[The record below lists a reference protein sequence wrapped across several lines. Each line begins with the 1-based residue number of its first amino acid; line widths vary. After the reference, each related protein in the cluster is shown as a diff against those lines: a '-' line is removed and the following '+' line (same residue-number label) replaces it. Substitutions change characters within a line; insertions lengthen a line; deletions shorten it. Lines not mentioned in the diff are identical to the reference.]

1 MVASK
6 GGEPARPPRVTTAH
20 TASEGR
26 TEGRRMIRRP
36 RLFVA
41 GFLVLTSLL
50 LSLPAP
56 GRTQS
61 RDVTDDR
68 LLNAESDGANWL
80 MYNRTYNGWRY
91 SPLAQINAGTIK
103 RLVPKWI
110 FAGGALGEQQMTP
123 VVNDGVMF
131 TTSTALGWNRVHA
144 LNARTGE
151 ALWRHE
157 RKIPEDVGALVR
169 VIPHNRG
176 VALYRDRVIFGTLDA
191 HLVALDAKT
200 GAPVWETKIADYA
213 DGYFV
218 SQAPLVVKGKVV
230 VGIAGPGEMG
240 PRGFVEAFDAATG
253 KSLWRWYSIPAA
265 GEAGSETWSA
275 DTWKIGGGA
284 VWHTG
289 TYDPATNLL
298 YVGTGNPAPWIADMR
313 RGDNLYT
320 MSAVALDVDTGTL
333 KWYHQYLAN
342 EAWDFD
348 TMAEHHVIDVVR
360 NGQSHKAVVQ
370 ANKLGYVY
378 TLDRINGKFLSAA
391 PFVKSLTWGGPDPAT
406 GKGVENAGLRPRM
419 GGPPVEVC
427 PSLLGATGWQPKVY
441 NPKTGYLYIPS
452 NEFCMR
458 YAYVADLTYKKGQLF
473 TGVTTEHFSKAE
485 QAGVLRAFDVN
496 QNKVVWEWSNRTPL
510 ISHTLS
516 TAGDLVFQGT
526 PEGKVVALNA
536 KNGQELWS
544 FSLGTPQS
552 GGIMSYAVDGKQY
565 LAVAAGGTLR
575 SQVWF
580 GKEPKW
586 GNALKMNWSDLV
598 VVFGLME

>member
-1 MVASK
+1 MS
-6 GGEPARPPRVTTAH
+6 PLAR
-20 TASEGR
+20 
-26 TEGRRMIRRP
+26 
-36 RLFVA
+36 FVLA
-41 GFLVLTSLL
+41 VLAL
-50 LSLPAP
+50 LSFLSTSALAAEW
-56 GRTQS
+56 
-61 RDVTDDR
+61 RDVTEDR
-68 LLNAESDGANWL
+68 LLKAEGDAANWL
-80 MYNRTYNGWRY
+80 MYNRTYSGWRH
-91 SPLAQINAGTIK
+91 SPLAQVNAGNVK
-103 RLVPKWI
+103 KLVPKWI
-110 FAGGALGEQQMTP
+110 FAGGTLGDQQMTP
-123 VVNDGVMF
+123 IVNDGVMF
-131 TTSTALGWNRVHA
+131 TTSTSLSLNRIQAVNAVTGAL
-144 LNARTGE
+144 
-151 ALWRHE
+151 LWKHD

-176 VALYRDRVIFGTLDA
+176 VALYKDKVIFGTLDA

-200 GAPVWETKIADYA
+200 GKPAWETKIADYA
-213 DGYFV
+213 EGCFV
-218 SQAPLVVKGKVV
+218 SQAPLVIKGKVI

-240 PRGFVEAFDAATG
+240 PRGFVEAFDAGTG

-342 EAWDFD
+342 EPWDFD

-378 TLDRINGKFLSAA
+378 TLDRVNGKFLSAA
-391 PFVKSLTWGGPDPAT
+391 PFVKSLTWGGPDPAS

-452 NEFCMR
+452 NEFCMK
-458 YAYVADLTYKKGQLF
+458 YGYVPDLTYKKGQLF
-473 TGVTTEHFSKAE
+473 TGNTTEHFSKTE
-485 QAGVLRAFDVN
+485 HAGVLRAFDVN
-496 QNKVVWEWSNRTPL
+496 QNKVLWEWNNRTPL
-510 ISHTLS
+510 ISHTLT

-526 PEGKVVALNA
+526 AEGKVVALNA
-536 KNGQELWS
+536 RDGQELWS
-544 FSLGTPQS
+544 FNLGTPQS
-552 GGIMSYAVDGKQY
+552 GGIISYAVDGKQY
-565 LAVAAGGTLR
+565 IAVAAGGTVR

-586 GNALKMNWSDLV
+586 ADATKLNFSDV
-598 VVFGLME
+598 VV